1 MKWGILGAGII
12 MLSKVIDEYAFIYGS
27 NFYETDVT
35 RSNVWP
41 LKKEFYFRLTI
52 TKVCTEFKL
61 HLH

>member
-12 MLSKVIDEYAFIYGS
+12 ILSKVIDEYAFIYGS

-41 LKKEFYFRLTI
+41 LKRVLFQIDYN
-52 TKVCTEFKL
+52 
-61 HLH
+61 